1 MRIRGKVWKL
11 GDNINTDLIIAGRYK
26 YDSLDMKELA
36 KHAFEDLDPTLAQKI
51 KPGDIIVA
59 GKNFGCGSSR
69 EQAPEVI
76 KALGVSAIVAES
88 FARIFFRNAVNIGLA
103 PIECKGISEA
113 VETGDEIEVDME
125 KGEIKI
131 LRTGKIL
138 KFKPW
143 PAVVREILKSGG
155 MVEYIKK
162 GGVL

>member
-103 PIECKGISEA
+103 PIECKRISEA

>member
-69 EQAPEVI
+69 EQAPEEI

-88 FARIFFRNAVNIGLA
+88 FARIFFKNAVNNGLA
-103 PIECKGISEA
+103 PIESKRISEA
-113 VETGDEIEVDME
+113 VETKDEIEVDIE

>member
-155 MVEYIKK
+155 MIEYIKK